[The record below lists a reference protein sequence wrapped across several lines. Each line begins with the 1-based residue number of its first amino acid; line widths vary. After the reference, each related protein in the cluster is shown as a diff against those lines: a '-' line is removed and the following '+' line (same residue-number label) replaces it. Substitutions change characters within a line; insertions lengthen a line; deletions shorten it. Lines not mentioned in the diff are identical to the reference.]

1 MSFLNPSLIQS
12 LLFHFSLV
20 IGFLVL
26 VNLPKNVPE
35 TKLIK
40 FKVIDKPI
48 MQEKKIEVGIS
59 SASMKER
66 AKEKVKP
73 QKKVNKVFGTSRKSL
88 TSSKKSAPVVKR
100 GNTITKEVDK
110 KVLSK
115 DDLDELPIPK
125 AEYLVTEMPSIISEV
140 RITYP
145 KKAKDIKLEGTVTLS
160 VLIDEFGVV
169 RDATLVE
176 GLIPEMDEEALRAI
190 KGYRF
195 SPAKIE
201 DKAVPVR
208 IRYAINFVLEES

>member
-1 MSFLNPSLIQS
+1 VSFLNPSLIQS

-26 VNLPKNVPE
+26 VNLPKSVPE

-110 KVLSK
+110 LVLNK
-115 DDLDELPIPK
+115 DDPDELPIPK
-125 AEYLVTEMPSIISEV
+125 AEYLVTEMPSILSEV
-140 RITYP
+140 RINYP

-160 VLIDEFGVV
+160 VLIDELGVV